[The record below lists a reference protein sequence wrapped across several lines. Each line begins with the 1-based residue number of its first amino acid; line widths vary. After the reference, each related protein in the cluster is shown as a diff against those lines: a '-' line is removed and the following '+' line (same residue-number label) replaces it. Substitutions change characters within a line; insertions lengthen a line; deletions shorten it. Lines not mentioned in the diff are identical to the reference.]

1 MTTNKHL
8 FLTLFLLIVFFSLTA
23 CNDSDNGDGDV
34 ELTTAECSAINKECK
49 AYSVSARDD
58 YQCIDSE
65 PETVGCRIE
74 TEGFYYQTYYDCLKN
89 KVGSDCLELLMWQ
102 NKCFAKC
109 FYTKVDYTDFDQ
121 AVEECEDECVVDT

>member
-1 MTTNKHL
+1 MLMNKYPFQPFL
-8 FLTLFLLIVFFSLTA
+8 FLVMLFSFIA
-23 CNDSDNGDGDV
+23 CANNDNGGGDV

-49 AYSVSARDD
+49 AYSMSARDN

-65 PETVGCRIE
+65 PETIGCRIE

-89 KVGSDCLELLMWQ
+89 KVGSDCMEWLLGE